1 MFLRVVRAAGGQG
14 VKHEYVRVVEAY
26 RERGKTRHRTVLN
39 LGRRDLLASHLDLNK
54 LMRLLHGD
62 AASDGR
68 VRREDVQAVA
78 AWDWGPMLVAGHI
91 WRELGLEATLDR
103 LARRGRSDATALSD
117 RALVLVANRLTAQG
131 SEHGLARWLETD
143 FVSIATAAVGLRR
156 GARMGS
162 AGPARRTGRDAAAQ
176 AVISHARPVAG
187 AQIGYRARRA
197 RARPRL
203 HRRPQPKAQR
213 RSVRL
218 HPERN
223 RAVDRM

>member
-1 MFLRVVRAAGGQG
+1 MFLRVVRAAGGKG

-39 LGRRDLLASHLDLNK
+39 LGRRDLLASHLDLDK

-78 AWDWGPMLVAGHI
+78 AWDWGPMLAARHI

-103 LARRGRSDATALSD
+103 LIRRGRSDATTL
-117 RALVLVANRLTAQG
+117 

-143 FVSIATAAVGLRR
+143 FVCDRDGRRWVAAWREDGERCASKTPRVRVEMRQLKQWYRTLDQLLARKADIEHALYLTLR
-156 GARMGS
+156 
-162 AGPARRTGRDAAAQ
+162 D
-176 AVISHARPVAG
+176 
-187 AQIGYRARRA
+187 
-197 RARPRL
+197 L
-203 HRRPQPKAQR
+203 
-213 RSVRL
+213 
-218 HPERN
+218 
-223 RAVDRM
+223 